1 MNNSIGGLKENIVSF
16 VVLICSLI
24 SGIGIIV
31 ALGTLIFEPNNIF
44 VRDYAKQSLL
54 FSIVFSLL
62 TILSAITYL
71 FTLLNLVLSIIVVI
85 TAYHA
90 YKKEVFKFK
99 FIEKIMNKINL

>member
-24 SGIGIIV
+24 TGVGIIIS
-31 ALGTLIFEPNNIF
+31 LGALIFEPNNTF

-71 FTLLNLVLSIIVVI
+71 FTLLNLVLSIIVII
-85 TAYHA
+85 TAYHS

>member
-24 SGIGIIV
+24 TGVGIIIS
-31 ALGTLIFEPNNIF
+31 LGALIFEPNNTF

-71 FTLLNLVLSIIVVI
+71 FTLLNLVLSIIIVI

-99 FIEKIMNKINL
+99 FIENIMNKINL

>member
-24 SGIGIIV
+24 TGVGIIIS
-31 ALGTLIFEPNNIF
+31 LGALIFEPNNTF

-71 FTLLNLVLSIIVVI
+71 FTLFRLCVIQSISQFSAEVVPPLL
-85 TAYHA
+85 HA
-90 YKKEVFKFK
+90 ET
-99 FIEKIMNKINL
+99 

>member
-24 SGIGIIV
+24 TGVGIIIS
-31 ALGTLIFEPNNIF
+31 LGALIFEP
-44 VRDYAKQSLL
+44 KQSLL

-62 TILSAITYL
+62 TIFSAITYL

-85 TAYHA
+85 TAYHS

>member
-1 MNNSIGGLKENIVSF
+1 MNNSIGGLKENIVSS

-24 SGIGIIV
+24 SGIGIII

-62 TILSAITYL
+62 TILSVITYL
-71 FTLLNLVLSIIVVI
+71 FTLLNLVLGIIVVI

-99 FIEKIMNKINL
+99 FVENIMNKINL

>member
-1 MNNSIGGLKENIVSF
+1 MNNSIGGLKENIVSS

-71 FTLLNLVLSIIVVI
+71 FTLLNLVLGIIVVI